1 MHSTT
6 HSGRDMIRKIART
19 ALLLTTILFVSAC
32 NQEGSLA
39 DDPTGGGQA
48 ASSTLQVD
56 VPKKSSLLDRMIRV
70 SSGEGF
76 SVEGSG
82 TSQLHSLSE
91 HMKRGALARFEGFG
105 YQELARVR
113 LAPSGSPSQ
122 VLQTIATQL
131 SQSLGVELGR
141 AVDTRHPSL
150 LLLNHSDGVLTLAL
164 LPDEEPGLHTVRAT
178 YAVHLPR

>member
-1 MHSTT
+1 
-6 HSGRDMIRKIART
+6 MIRKIVRT

-32 NQEGSLA
+32 NQEDSLA
-39 DDPTGGGQA
+39 DGHTGGAAQA
-48 ASSTLQVD
+48 GSPAMQVD
-56 VPKKSSLLDRMIRV
+56 VPQKSSLLDRLIRV

-91 HMKRGALARFEGFG
+91 HMKRGGLARFEGFG

-113 LAPSGSPSQ
+113 LAPSVSPNQ
-122 VLQTIATQL
+122 VLQAIATQL
-131 SQSLGVELGR
+131 SQSLSVEFGR

-150 LLLNHSDGVLTLAL
+150 LLLNHPDGVLTLAL
-164 LPDEEPGLHTVRAT
+164 LPDEEPGLQTVRAT
-178 YAVHLPR
+178 YAVHLRR